1 VGKLQRRARQTS
13 RFVDLRPQLMAKP
26 ESFLVTTSNTLDEG
40 EAEHAATWA
49 AGLAGCLVGSEADGR

>member
-1 VGKLQRRARQTS
+1 
-13 RFVDLRPQLMAKP
+13 MAKP